1 MEKDKLIIRN
11 CNTIEIDGRVYCIPE
26 RYTNSMDIAIEHR
39 YLFNYIL
46 ANVMHTRIRLDKLD
60 MESIGKTH
68 MDKYIVATERIF
80 AFVIT
85 GKLDNVIFSKW
96 ENDILARVP
105 GFIIPKLN
113 PIIVERLERLE

>member
-26 RYTNSMDIAIEHR
+26 RYTDNMNLSLEHR

-46 ANVMHTRIRLDKLD
+46 AHVMHTRIRLDKLHI
-60 MESIGKTH
+60 ESIGKTH
-68 MDKYIVATERIF
+68 MDKYIVAAERLF
-80 AFVIT
+80 SFVIT

-96 ENDILARVP
+96 ENDILAGVP

-113 PIIVERLERLE
+113 PIIVERLE